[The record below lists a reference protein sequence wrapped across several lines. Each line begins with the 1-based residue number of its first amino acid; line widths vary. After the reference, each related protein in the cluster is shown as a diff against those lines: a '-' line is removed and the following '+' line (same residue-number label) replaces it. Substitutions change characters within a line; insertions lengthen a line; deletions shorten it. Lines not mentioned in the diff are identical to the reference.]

1 MIAMQATGY
10 TFKPHSRSS
19 RSTHYLSGRSVQ
31 FFCQVMNAKKKVVG
45 SIALTR
51 YDMIQTI
58 VPWWVVT
65 QDVSMS
71 HESASNL
78 CLGYEVAIPK
88 TRRFLK
94 EHGLG
99 ISFSKN
105 RAVSVS
111 FSKCLFLSQH
121 FLDSDFPFFSSCL
134 QWKSM
139 LTLKVLEKD
148 FFSLDRHYMH
158 PLPHRF
164 TVLPSLFGG

>member
-1 MIAMQATGY
+1 
-10 TFKPHSRSS
+10 
-19 RSTHYLSGRSVQ
+19 
-31 FFCQVMNAKKKVVG
+31 MNAKKKVVG

-51 YDMIQTI
+51 WNMTQTMWWLKMWACHMSLQGFDTLDMGLLS
-58 VPWWVVT
+58 P
-65 QDVSMS
+65 
-71 HESASNL
+71 
-78 CLGYEVAIPK
+78 PK
-88 TRRFLK
+88 TRRFFK
-94 EHGLG
+94 EQGLD

-148 FFSLDRHYMH
+148 VFSLDRHYMH
-158 PLPHRF
+158 PLPRRF
-164 TVLPSLFGG
+164 TLSFRGIVYTASWPKTDDIFSIQLTFSAYF